1 MAVLGKIRAL
11 GPVALISV
19 IGLALFAFVFSTGSG
34 TVTDVFKA
42 DEFNQSRVAVVN
54 GLEMDRADFMQK
66 VDNLEN
72 QNRGSRSSIQAM
84 NSVWNNELKRL
95 VLQSEYE
102 KIGIQIER
110 EMMRDFLRTNLLAFE
125 DFLDSNGEF
134 DETKLNQFI
143 SNLKE
148 ISPETMELQGSAVN
162 YQSWNN
168 FEENI
173 GIIGIEEIYY
183 KLINAG
189 INTTFFEGEENYFT
203 TNDVVDFKYVKIPFS
218 KISDNDI
225 KVSKSEVKNYINQ
238 NKNNF
243 SSDPSRDIIFVR
255 FEEQPSK
262 LDELEANTTI
272 IELINDRDE
281 YDLSSQKNIT
291 YTGFK
296 NTNNNEEFLN
306 TNSDIKFYDSFV
318 FKSSFSNSTANEIYS
333 LKRGEIY
340 GPYIEDG
347 FIKATKLIESKFISD
362 SAKVR
367 HILIPYLGSFR
378 SGPNISKTKDEAKKT
393 ADSILRVL
401 KGNRGKF
408 KSLLSF
414 SSDEVSNENE
424 GIIEFAYI
432 DGFATEFR
440 NFSFEKRVGSIDV
453 VETDF
458 GFHIIEIL
466 SQGKKQKAVKVGN
479 LAIKIE
485 PTERTR
491 DSIYN
496 IASKFE
502 IAVDEDNFRDYSKEN
517 NIKVNPANNIGK
529 LDENIPALGQQRS
542 IVRWVYDEKT
552 KIGDIKRFTLK
563 NGGYVIAMLT
573 SINDNGMMSYEKS
586 SITALPKVKNQKK
599 ADKIIESIKVYNLDE
614 IASQNN
620 VDIQTALS
628 VNLSNPVIS
637 GVGNEPSVVGYA
649 MGINKD
655 VTSSAIIGNSGVF
668 YIYVTDRRKASPLEN
683 YQNMVNLIN
692 STRSSNVRSKTY
704 DALKDKA
711 EIEDFRSTFYYCV
724 IPFVFKKT
732 EVIVFRCYK
741 NKITTPS
748 TKTFYSTFSIRRK
761 NRLLYR
767 FL

>member
-34 TVTDVFKA
+34 SVTDVFKA

-54 GLEMDRADFMQK
+54 GIEMDRTDFMQK
-66 VDNLEN
+66 VDNVEQ

-84 NSVWNNELKRL
+84 NSVWNSELKKL

-110 EMMRDFLRTNLLAFE
+110 EMMRDFLKTNLLAFE
-125 DFLDSNGEF
+125 DFQDENGKF
-134 DETKLNQFI
+134 DEIKLNQFI
-143 SNLKE
+143 LNLKE
-148 ISPETMELQGSAVN
+148 ISPETIELQGSLVN

-173 GIIGIEEIYY
+173 GSLGIEEIYY
-183 KLINAG
+183 RLIDAG
-189 INTTFFEGEENYFT
+189 INTPLFEGEEDYYNS
-203 TNDVVDFKYVKIPFS
+203 NNVVDFKYVKIPFGTV
-218 KISDNDI
+218 SDNDI
-225 KVSKSEVKNYINQ
+225 KVSKSDVSSYINE

-243 SSDPSRDIIFVR
+243 STDPSRDLIFVR
-255 FEEQPSK
+255 FEEEPSGLDK
-262 LDELEANTTI
+262 LESKKSV
-272 IELINDRDE
+272 IELLEDRE
-281 YDLSSQKNIT
+281 EFDLESQTNIT
-291 YTGFK
+291 YSGFK
-296 NTNNNEEFLN
+296 NTKNNEEFLN
-306 TNSDIKFYDSFV
+306 VNSVIKFYDSFV
-318 FKSSFSNSTANEIYS
+318 FKSSFSKLTADKIYD
-333 LKRGEIY
+333 LKIGEVY
-340 GPYIEDG
+340 GPYNENG
-347 FIKATKLIESKFISD
+347 FVKATKLIDSKFIAD
-362 SAKVR
+362 SVKVR

-378 SGPNISKTKDEAKKT
+378 SGPEVFKSKEEAKKT

-401 KGNRGKF
+401 NRNRSKF
-408 KSLLSF
+408 NSLLSL

-424 GIIEFAYI
+424 GVIEFAYI
-432 DGFATEFR
+432 DGFAPEFR
-440 NFSFEKRVGSIDV
+440 DFSFEKRVGAIDV

-458 GFHIIEIL
+458 GFHVIEIL

-479 LAIKIE
+479 LAIKVE
-485 PTERTR
+485 PSERTK

-496 IASKFE
+496 ITSKFE
-502 IAVDEDNFRDYSKEN
+502 IAVNKDNFRDYAKEN
-517 NIKVNPANNIGK
+517 DTKVNPVNNIGE
-529 LDENIPALGQQRS
+529 LDENIPMLGQQRS
-542 IVRWVYDEKT
+542 IVRWAYEKNT
-552 KIGDIKRFTLK
+552 DVGDIKRFNLQ

-573 SINDNGMMSYEKS
+573 AINDNGMMSYEKS

-599 ADKIIESIKVYNLDE
+599 AEKIISSIKSSNLDE
-614 IASQNN
+614 IASLNN
-620 VDIQTALS
+620 VDVQTALS
-628 VNLSNPVIS
+628 VNINNPVIS

-668 YIYVTDRRKASPLEN
+668 YIYVTDRRKASSLEN

-711 EIEDFRSTFYYCV
+711 EIEDFRSTFY
-724 IPFVFKKT
+724 
-732 EVIVFRCYK
+732 
-741 NKITTPS
+741 
-748 TKTFYSTFSIRRK
+748 
-761 NRLLYR
+761 
-767 FL
+767 

>member
-54 GLEMDRADFMQK
+54 GIEMDRTDFMQK
-66 VDNLEN
+66 VDNIEQ

-84 NSVWNNELKRL
+84 NSVWNSELKKL

-110 EMMRDFLRTNLLAFE
+110 EMMRDFLKTNLLAFE
-125 DFLDSNGEF
+125 DFQDENGEF

-143 SNLKE
+143 LNLKE
-148 ISPETMELQGSAVN
+148 ISPETMELQGSLVN

-173 GIIGIEEIYY
+173 GSFGIEEIYY
-183 KLINAG
+183 KLIDAG
-189 INTTFFEGEENYFT
+189 INTPLFEGEEDYFNS
-203 TNDVVDFKYVKIPFS
+203 NDVVDFKYVKIPFS
-218 KISDNDI
+218 TISDNDI
-225 KVSKSEVKNYINQ
+225 KVSKSEVNSYINE

-243 SSDPSRDIIFVR
+243 SSDPSRDMIFVQ
-255 FEEQPSK
+255 FEEKPSG
-262 LDELEANTTI
+262 LDELESRQTV
-272 IELINDRDE
+272 IELLEDRE
-281 YDLSSQKNIT
+281 EFDLDSQRNIT
-291 YTGFK
+291 YSGFK
-296 NTNNNEEFLN
+296 NTKNNEEFLN
-306 TNSDIKFYDSFV
+306 LNSAIKFFDSFV
-318 FKSSFSNSTANEIYS
+318 FKSSLSNSIADKIYD
-333 LKRGEIY
+333 LKVGEVY
-340 GPYIEDG
+340 GPYNENG
-347 FIKATKLIESKFISD
+347 FVKATKLIDSKFIAD

-378 SGPNISKTKDEAKKT
+378 SGPEVSKSKEEAKKT

-401 KGNRGKF
+401 NRNRSKF
-408 KSLLSF
+408 KSLLSL
-414 SSDEVSNENE
+414 SSDEVSNEND
-424 GIIEFAYI
+424 GVIEFAYI
-432 DGFATEFR
+432 DGFAPEFR
-440 NFSFEKRVGSIDV
+440 DFSFERRVGAVDV

-458 GFHIIEIL
+458 GFHVIEIL

-479 LAIKIE
+479 LAIKVE
-485 PTERTR
+485 PSERTR

-496 IASKFE
+496 ITSKFE
-502 IAVDEDNFRDYSKEN
+502 IAVNEDNFRDYSKEN
-517 NIKVNPANNIGK
+517 DIKVNPVNNIGE
-529 LDENIPALGQQRS
+529 LDENIPMLGQQRS
-542 IVRWVYDEKT
+542 IVRWAYEDNT
-552 KIGDIKRFTLK
+552 DIGDIKRFNLQ

-573 SINDNGMMSYEKS
+573 AINDNGMMSYEKS

-599 ADKIIESIKVYNLDE
+599 AEKIISSIKSSNLDE
-614 IASQNN
+614 IASLNN
-620 VDIQTALS
+620 VDVQTALS
-628 VNLSNPVIS
+628 VNINNPVIS

-655 VTSSAIIGNSGVF
+655 ITSSAIIGNSGVF
-668 YIYVTDRRKASPLEN
+668 YIYVTDRRKASSLEN

-711 EIEDFRSTFYYCV
+711 EIEDFRSTFY
-724 IPFVFKKT
+724 
-732 EVIVFRCYK
+732 
-741 NKITTPS
+741 
-748 TKTFYSTFSIRRK
+748 
-761 NRLLYR
+761 
-767 FL
+767 

>member
-711 EIEDFRSTFYYCV
+711 EIEDFRSTFY
-724 IPFVFKKT
+724 
-732 EVIVFRCYK
+732 
-741 NKITTPS
+741 
-748 TKTFYSTFSIRRK
+748 
-761 NRLLYR
+761 
-767 FL
+767 